1 MKINWKVRLRNPL
14 FWLTIIPAG
23 MTFVYTLLALLDIA
37 PVIPQSTAT
46 EAGAAIVTAL
56 GALGVLVDPTTAG
69 VGDSKQALEYE
80 IPKEETLPDGDDD
93 GR

>member
-23 MTFVYTLLALLDIA
+23 LTFVYTVLALFDIA
-37 PVIPQSTAT
+37 PIIPQNTAT
-46 EAGAAIVTAL
+46 EAGTAVVAAL

-69 VGDSKQALEYE
+69 FGDSNLAMTYDEPKHDALEE
-80 IPKEETLPDGDDD
+80 DNE
-93 GR
+93 